1 MKLSNVAA
9 RPQGG
14 IGTQHMLTFIFRGFI
29 LLMALPLLVSAIL
42 VYSSISKVKWYIA

>member
-14 IGTQHMLTFIFRGFI
+14 IGTQHMLTFIFR
-29 LLMALPLLVSAIL
+29 LMALPLLVSAIL
-42 VYSSISKVKWYIA
+42 VYSSISNVKWYIA